1 MGLVL
6 KNGRSQTPI
15 FEPTSGVCS
24 EVVGG
29 GDFGVEFSLVV
40 CSLDTPRP
48 RIDSIDPSVQHQL
61 DLLLTQIASLA
72 SAVSALS
79 PGGVGGNAPSSS
91 NAPSKRGAAITP
103 PRSGKGLKSTAK
115 GLMGL
120 DPPSDSSSSSSSS
133 SSAEGS
139 NKDKRE
145 KGSDSSSSSS
155 SSSRGS
161 VEAIY
166 KKEKKLMRV
175 KDYSSFKVS
184 HFPKGAAEARGFK
197 NQLFSSVAKLAKGD
211 KTPILEWMSRCLKA
225 ENPEV
230 FEDFGDYP
238 LLDRILGHRMLE
250 LAKGTKFSLDFQT
263 LQESAQ
269 DKGKQPNRHLVW
281 VVLQKFRLE
290 KDRGTSLTQHHLLL
304 LTDSGS
310 DAKGLDEFRQKFNY
324 TLEALEVD
332 ERPTDVGI
340 CSLMYEQLKSH
351 PKMAL
356 HIDRYRNSRA
366 ISSKRTWNWLYQ
378 KMCEVIEI
386 SQLEENTIAIDKA
399 LSSGSR
405 VNAGPNATRKSE
417 DSQKEKD
424 KKAKE
429 KEQEK
434 EKDKEKKKREKK
446 EEQKRKRKE
455 KKERE
460 TKAEAEAE
468 TPASPAPSKG
478 KGKGKSPR
486 TPKTKEE
493 KAKLP
498 CMYFAY
504 DCCKAGDKCEYL
516 HDKNRLYD
524 GPKPRGLKTTSAGA
538 ASVMAGAAVALS
550 SLPTSSA
557 QTLLSCDREAAN
569 APVQMLVMR

>member
-15 FEPTSGVCS
+15 FEPKSGVCT

-29 GDFGVEFSLVV
+29 GDFGVEFSPVI

-48 RIDSIDPSVQHQL
+48 RIDPSVQHQL
-61 DLLLTQIASLA
+61 DLLSTQIASLA
-72 SAVSALS
+72 SAVSALT
-79 PGGVGGNAPSSS
+79 PGGGGCGNAPSS
-91 NAPSKRGAAITP
+91 RGAAATP
-103 PRSGKGLKSTAK
+103 PRSAQGSREVLSGLERVVPSLPSSPGSSSSSSSGESKKGKKGKGTEK
-115 GLMGL
+115 G
-120 DPPSDSSSSSSSS
+120 SSSSSSSS
-133 SSAEGS
+133 SV
-139 NKDKRE
+139 
-145 KGSDSSSSSS
+145 
-155 SSSRGS
+155 GS

-166 KKEKKLMRV
+166 KREKKLMRV
-175 KDYSSFKVS
+175 KDYSSFKLS

-197 NQLFSSVAKLAKGD
+197 NHLFSSIARLAKGD
-211 KTPILEWMSRCLKA
+211 EAPILEWMSKCTKA
-225 ENPEV
+225 EGPEA
-230 FEDFGDYP
+230 FEDSGDYP
-238 LLDRILGHRMLE
+238 LLDRILGHCMLE

-269 DKGKQPNRHLVW
+269 KKGKQPKGRHLVW
-281 VVLQKFRLE
+281 VILQKFRLE
-290 KDRGTSLTQHHLLL
+290 KDRGTSLTQHHLLS
-304 LTDSGS
+304 LTISGT
-310 DAKGLDEFRQKFNY
+310 DAKSLDDFRQKFNY
-324 TLEALEVD
+324 ILEALEVD

-340 CSLMYEQLKSH
+340 RSLMYEQLKSH

-356 HIDRYRNSRA
+356 HIDRYRNSSA
-366 ISSKRTWNWLYQ
+366 TSSKRTWNWLYQ

-486 TPKTKEE
+486 TPKTKDE
-493 KAKLP
+493 KGKLP

-504 DCCKAGDKCEYL
+504 DCCKAGDK
-516 HDKNRLYD
+516 
-524 GPKPRGLKTTSAGA
+524 
-538 ASVMAGAAVALS
+538 
-550 SLPTSSA
+550 
-557 QTLLSCDREAAN
+557 
-569 APVQMLVMR
+569 MRIFA